1 MAAAV
6 TPISATVDF
15 DKDGIQHGHL
25 VLPYSHDESAWG
37 SIMIPVCVVKNGS
50 GPTVLMTGAN
60 HGDEYE
66 GPVAL
71 FDLARTIDPNQVSG
85 RVIIVPAMNY
95 PAFKV
100 GRRTSPLDGGNMN
113 RSFPGTA
120 DGGPTAKIAHYFMSA
135 LLPLA
140 DVVVDLHSGGRT
152 LDFLPFAA
160 AHILPNQAQ
169 EKACVDAMMAFRAP
183 YAVMLLELDA
193 VSTYDTAAESLGKT
207 FVTTELRGGGTSTAA
222 SVEIAKRGLINLL
235 RHHDVLPGEVEG
247 PESQLLD
254 MPDGRC
260 YTRADASGLVEWMK
274 NLGDEVKEGDVLAR
288 VHDITR
294 TGTDPVDHF
303 AQVDGLFLGRHFQ
316 GCVQFGDTLG
326 VIGVIVD

>member
-1 MAAAV
+1 MTAV
-6 TPISATVDF
+6 VSSITVTVDF
-15 DKDGIQHGHL
+15 DKNGIQHGHL
-25 VLPYSHDESAWG
+25 VLPHSHDESAWG
-37 SIMIPVCVVKNGS
+37 SVMIPVCVVKNGT

-85 RVIIVPAMNY
+85 RLIIVPAMNY
-95 PAFKV
+95 PAFKI
-100 GRRTSPLDGGNMN
+100 GRRTSPLDSGNMN
-113 RSFPGTA
+113 RSFPGKA
-120 DGGPTAKIAHYFMSA
+120 DGSPTEKIAHYFMSA

-169 EKACVDAMMAFRAP
+169 QSACMDAMMAFRAP

-193 VSTYDTAAESLGKT
+193 VSTYDTAAESLGKV

-222 SVEIAKRGLINLL
+222 TAMIAKRGILNLL
-235 RHHDVLPGEVEG
+235 RHHELLPGDVEG
-247 PESQLLD
+247 PESTRLD

-260 YTRADASGLVEWMK
+260 YTRAESSGLVEWMK
-274 NLGDEVKEGDVLAR
+274 DLGDRVKEGDVLAR
-288 VHDITR
+288 IHDVNR
-294 TGTDPVDHF
+294 TGTQPVDHI
-303 AQVDGLFLGRHFQ
+303 AAVDGLFMGRHFP
-316 GCVQFGDTLG
+316 GSIQFGDTLG
-326 VIGVIVD
+326 VIGVTVD

>member
-1 MAAAV
+1 MSASI

-25 VLPYSHDESAWG
+25 VLPHSHDESAWG

-71 FDLARTIDPNQVSG
+71 WDLARTIDPQQVSG

-95 PAFKV
+95 PAFRV
-100 GRRTSPLDGGNMN
+100 GRRTSPIDGGNMN
-113 RSFPGTA
+113 RSFPGNS

-140 DVVVDLHSGGRT
+140 DIVVDLHSGGRT

-160 AHILPNQAQ
+160 AHVLPNKAQ
-169 EKACVDAMMAFRAP
+169 EKACVEAMMAFCAP

-193 VSTYDTAAESLGKT
+193 VSTYDTAAESLGKV
-207 FVTTELRGGGTSTAA
+207 FVTTELSGGGTSSAETA
-222 SVEIAKRGLINLL
+222 SIAKRGVTNLL
-235 RHHDVLPGEVEG
+235 RHAGVLPGAVEG
-247 PESQLLD
+247 PQSQRLD

-260 YTRADASGLVEWMK
+260 YTPAQATGLVEWLK
-274 NLGDEVKEGDVLAR
+274 DLGDEVKAGEVIAR
-288 VHDITR
+288 VHDVER
-294 TGTDPVDHF
+294 TGSMPVDHV
-303 AQVDGLFLGRHFQ
+303 AGVDGLFMGRHFP
-316 GCVQFGDTLG
+316 GIIRFGDTLG
-326 VIGVIVD
+326 VIGVTVD